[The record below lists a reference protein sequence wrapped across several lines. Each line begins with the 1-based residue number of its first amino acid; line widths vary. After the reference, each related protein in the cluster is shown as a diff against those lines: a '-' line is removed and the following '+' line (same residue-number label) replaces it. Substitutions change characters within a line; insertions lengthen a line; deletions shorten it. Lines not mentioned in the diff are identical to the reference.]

1 MFNLVHLIQEE
12 GWRLKKTVIVIQ
24 TNFFS
29 LQREQEGIISPN
41 KRITAIVQARRSDA
55 IDLIKSIRNNEGY

>member
-12 GWRLKKTVIVIQ
+12 GWQLKGAIIAIQ

-29 LQREQEGIISPN
+29 LQREQEGIISLS
-41 KRITAIVQARRSDA
+41 KRITATVQARRLNA
-55 IDLIKSIRNNEGY
+55 KDLTGGIRNNKGH